1 MAANV
6 PLLESDDVLEFGE
19 EDEPKGRFKHPM
31 VVLFH
36 VGFRSAALVV
46 YMLCGWFDVSFIGSF
61 VTTIL
66 LLSIDFWTVKN
77 ITGRI
82 LVGLRW
88 WNFIDEKGQSHWV
101 FEARKG
107 RVSSTEARIFW
118 TALVV
123 FPVLWGVM
131 LLVAVVT
138 LKIRWFVLDCIAL
151 SLNCSNLWGFVRCK
165 AGGSETSVTDSVK
178 NMASSLMRQQMLAN
192 MASMFT
198 RSPPNA
204 GGSNSNV

>member
-1 MAANV
+1 
-6 PLLESDDVLEFGE
+6 
-19 EDEPKGRFKHPM
+19 M

-77 ITGRI
+77 ITDHSLDPVSYKMNKVLAFMLSFFLGRI

-101 FEARKG
+101 FEARK
-107 RVSSTEARIFW
+107 VSWA
-118 TALVV
+118 
-123 FPVLWGVM
+123 
-131 LLVAVVT
+131 
-138 LKIRWFVLDCIAL
+138 
-151 SLNCSNLWGFVRCK
+151 GFEYK
-165 AGGSETSVTDSVK
+165 QE
-178 NMASSLMRQQMLAN
+178 L
-192 MASMFT
+192 
-198 RSPPNA
+198 
-204 GGSNSNV
+204 